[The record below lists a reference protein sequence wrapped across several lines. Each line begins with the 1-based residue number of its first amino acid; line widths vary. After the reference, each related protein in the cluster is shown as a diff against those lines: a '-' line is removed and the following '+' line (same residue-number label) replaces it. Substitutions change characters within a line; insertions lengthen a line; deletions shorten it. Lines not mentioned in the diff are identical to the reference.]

1 MSPINTTVPSSIRR
15 PGAFH
20 EFRFNAAGQ
29 QLASLDLRLVIVA
42 EKTAAGTAA
51 ADTPVQIFDELD
63 SETKLGA
70 GSFADLGAKKALAQ
84 GKLNGGGSPEVWA
97 CPVAENAAGTATQHT
112 LTVSGPATEAGTLLL
127 RAAGRTVDVGVSNG
141 DSADTIAAAIKTR
154 LDELAASL
162 PFTAGVALAVVTTT
176 NRTKGVN
183 GNDVAFEVVSKPAGV
198 GVVIA
203 QSVAGAG
210 ATAITAALAALYDQR
225 YHVIALANHAAGDG
239 AVVLA
244 DAALAWGFNQ
254 KSYRFYVMGERG
266 SLGTATTLQD
276 SFNDYRAIIAS
287 YEGTPSL
294 PIEIAVAVAVR
305 WFGVELPNSNMNHR
319 RLDLYPPAA
328 ASAYTA
334 TEIESALA
342 GGGSSRRRS
351 RAVAFRSNRS
361 ATRPT
366 HARRPTWPNR
376 WTSASSRQGFI
387 RTYSMTIPTV
397 TRSSIVSATW

>member
-154 LDELAASL
+154 LDELRRRCLSRPASRSRWSR
-162 PFTAGVALAVVTTT
+162 PRTEPRASTGTMSRSRWSRSRRALA
-176 NRTKGVN
+176 
-183 GNDVAFEVVSKPAGV
+183 S
-198 GVVIA
+198 
-203 QSVAGAG
+203 
-210 ATAITAALAALYDQR
+210 
-225 YHVIALANHAAGDG
+225 
-239 AVVLA
+239 
-244 DAALAWGFNQ
+244 
-254 KSYRFYVMGERG
+254 
-266 SLGTATTLQD
+266 
-276 SFNDYRAIIAS
+276 
-287 YEGTPSL
+287 
-294 PIEIAVAVAVR
+294 
-305 WFGVELPNSNMNHR
+305 
-319 RLDLYPPAA
+319 
-328 ASAYTA
+328 
-334 TEIESALA
+334 
-342 GGGSSRRRS
+342 
-351 RAVAFRSNRS
+351 
-361 ATRPT
+361 
-366 HARRPTWPNR
+366 
-376 WTSASSRQGFI
+376 
-387 RTYSMTIPTV
+387 
-397 TRSSIVSATW
+397 